1 MSIRNVPIGKTGLPF
16 QNFRLSR
23 EFSSGTKQKI
33 VYHLHPNRNFREFV
47 VNGKQPICL
56 TFARYQAFFPSV
68 ANKHYYTTAA
78 NRNGWS
84 IWAFGYCLLHVVPG
98 VILLNAVKNLDLLQV
113 DLLASGA
120 SLVNV
125 WPRSGWPRATRSCLV
140 PRHVKS
146 DEGLF
151 WKSMKAT

>member
-1 MSIRNVPIGKTGLPF
+1 MSYICTV
-16 QNFRLSR
+16 SSV
-23 EFSSGTKQKI
+23 FSKRC
-33 VYHLHPNRNFREFV
+33 P
-47 VNGKQPICL
+47 
-56 TFARYQAFFPSV
+56 

-120 SLVNV
+120 
-125 WPRSGWPRATRSCLV
+125 TKSCLV

-151 WKSMKAT
+151 

>member
-47 VNGKQPICL
+47 VNGKQPMSYICTVSSL
-56 TFARYQAFFPSV
+56 FSKRCP
-68 ANKHYYTTAA
+68 ANKHYTTAA

-84 IWAFGYCLLHVVPG
+84 IRVFGYYLLHVVPG

-120 SLVNV
+120 SLVMFGREAADRER
-125 WPRSGWPRATRSCLV
+125 RSRAMSRAMWNPT
-140 PRHVKS
+140 K
-146 DEGLF
+146 DF
-151 WKSMKAT
+151 